1 MIEAEIICDSQ
12 NKATG
17 NRLVTIRMLYPRY
30 IHAELMTHRVFSRN
44 SASSR
49 AVPVTKM
56 IERVEQ
62 NPVIPPEWRKN
73 QRGMQGYEILDE
85 EGVDICKEAWRK
97 SMEVAIEQARIMTK
111 AGAHKQHVNRL
122 LEPFM
127 FIEVLVS
134 ATEWK
139 NFLLLR
145 DHHSAQPEIQ
155 SLAKAVRH
163 AIEESLPTE
172 LEVGDWHLPFI
183 SAEDRE
189 NFELDL
195 QKSISAARCA
205 RVSYYLRSGQ
215 KSDPGSDIALC
226 DRLKG
231 PKPMHLSPFEHVAVA
246 VEEHRQIGNFV
257 GFKQWRKFFMEESG
271 GDYQF

>member
-12 NKATG
+12 NRVTG
-17 NRLVTIRMLYPRY
+17 NRLSTIRMLYPRY
-30 IHAELMTHRVFSRN
+30 IHAELMTHRAFSRN

-49 AVPVTKM
+49 AVPATKM

-62 NPVIPPEWRKN
+62 NPVVPPEWRKN
-73 QRGMQGYEILDE
+73 QCGIQGYKTLDE
-85 EGVDICKEAWRK
+85 DSIRICEEAWRK
-97 SMEVAIEQARIMTK
+97 SMEVAIQQAQIMSK
-111 AGAHKQHVNRL
+111 ACAHKQHVNRL

-163 AIEESLPTE
+163 VLADSRPIEF
-172 LEVGDWHLPFI
+172 EVGDWHLPFI
-183 SAEDRE
+183 STEDKE

-205 RVSYYLRSGQ
+205 RVSYYLRTGQ
-215 KSDPGSDIALC
+215 KSDPESDIALC
-226 DRLKG
+226 NRLKG
-231 PKPMHLSPFEHVAVA
+231 SKPMHLSPFEHVAVA
-246 VEEHRQIGNFV
+246 AEEHRQIGNFV
-257 GFKQWRKFFMEESG
+257 GFKQWRKFFSEESG